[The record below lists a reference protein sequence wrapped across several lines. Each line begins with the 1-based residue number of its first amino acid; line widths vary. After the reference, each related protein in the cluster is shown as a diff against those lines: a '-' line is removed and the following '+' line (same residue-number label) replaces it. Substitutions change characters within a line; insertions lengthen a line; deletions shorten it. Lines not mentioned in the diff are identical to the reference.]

1 MGEDWKDDMKRLDT
15 NSELE
20 FPLTAD
26 DAHTGEPP
34 RRWRPVRAPGRLT
47 VFILGAGLILIGLNL
62 RIGVASVGPLLG
74 NILGDLH
81 LSATTASLLTTI
93 PVFAFGAFAF
103 LTPSLTRRFGMH
115 RVLGAVMII
124 LAAGIAL
131 RLHPSLLALFAGT
144 VLVGAAIAVGNVLL
158 PTAIKS
164 DFSHRA
170 GLMMGLYST
179 ALFLGAALASGLTVP
194 MLPLFDGSW
203 RWAMGIWAVPAALA
217 AVLWIPQM
225 TRRGTAA
232 RPSGSATGNEA
243 QPPFRAILT
252 DPIAWAVTGFMGL
265 QSMSYYAALTWV
277 PAIFHDS
284 GMPADTAGWM
294 LSFSAFP
301 AILTCLV
308 TPAIAKRLRPRWA
321 PVVFAVVLTGA
332 AFVGLLLAPQ
342 AGGYLWMTLLGMGQ
356 GAAISLS
363 LSYIVWRSPD
373 THHTGHVSTMAQGIG
388 YLFAGMGPVGL
399 GWLHA
404 STGSWTAP
412 LIALLVMLVLQ
423 LIAGA
428 LASRDRYVGSRSP
441 ARTVIVPAV
450 PTEDQARQ
458 GQ

>member
-1 MGEDWKDDMKRLDT
+1 MGEDGKDDMKRLDP

-20 FPLTAD
+20 FALTAD
-26 DAHTGEPP
+26 EADIDEQP
-34 RRWRPVRAPGRLT
+34 RRWEPVRRPGRLSI
-47 VFILGAGLILIGLNL
+47 VILGAGLILIGLNL

-131 RLHPSLLALFAGT
+131 RLQPSLLALFAGT

-203 RWAMGIWAVPAALA
+203 RWAMGIWAVPAVLA
-217 AVLWIPQM
+217 AALWIPQM
-225 TRRGTAA
+225 RRRAVVARTTGAA
-232 RPSGSATGNEA
+232 SHEET
-243 QPPFRAILT
+243 QPPFRAILS
-252 DPIAWAVTGFMGL
+252 DPVAWAVTGFMGL

-277 PAIFHDS
+277 PAIFQDS
-284 GMPADTAGWM
+284 GMPAETAGWM

-321 PVVFAVVLTGA
+321 PVVFACVLTGA
-332 AFVGLLLAPQ
+332 AFAGLLLAPQ

-388 YLFAGMGPVGL
+388 YLFAGMGPVGM

-404 STGSWTAP
+404 STGSWTVP
-412 LIALLVMLVLQ
+412 IIALLVMLVFQ
-423 LIAGA
+423 LVVGA
-428 LASRDRYVGSRSP
+428 LASRDRYVGSRAP
-441 ARTVIVPAV
+441 ARTVVVAV
-450 PTEDQARQ
+450 SSEDHAQHSQ
-458 GQ
+458 